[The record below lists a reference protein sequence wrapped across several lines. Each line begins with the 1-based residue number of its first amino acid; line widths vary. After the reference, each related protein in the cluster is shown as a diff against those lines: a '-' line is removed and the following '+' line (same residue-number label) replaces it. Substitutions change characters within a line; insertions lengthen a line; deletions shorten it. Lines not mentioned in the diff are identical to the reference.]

1 MTAPTTTPFEP
12 GFFQALARLHG
23 HRCPMSI
30 LGAHLGLAARA
41 ALGAGPGQRLTAVYR
56 HQTCALDG
64 IQLATGCTAGNGNL
78 QVHRRGEHRLLLC
91 REGSA
96 SGVEAELTE
105 HALARGQAYGGLR
118 AEAEAAPPGTPERL
132 RADVALEDLLREL
145 EAAPAEELVSV
156 RAASAGGGP

>member
-1 MTAPTTTPFEP
+1 VLF
-12 GFFQALARLHG
+12 R
-23 HRCPMSI
+23 S
-30 LGAHLGLAARA
+30 
-41 ALGAGPGQRLTAVYR
+41 
-56 HQTCALDG
+56 

-78 QVHRRGEHRLLLC
+78 QVHRRGEHLLLLC

-132 RADVALEDLLREL
+132 RGEEALEDLLREL